1 MVSSVEHV
9 LFLDPLI
16 KCYGKMRSDEDEL
29 CANLIRLSFP
39 DHGFRFTVHYFEIIR
54 CNDVSISRKGNII
67 QPFNATQTCHF
78 TLAGTLCVLTISQY

>member
-1 MVSSVEHV
+1 MNYCAPHFMVSSVEDV

-39 DHGFRFTVHYFEIIR
+39 DHGFRFTVHYFKITLQRLYFEK
-54 CNDVSISRKGNII
+54 RKYHST
-67 QPFNATQTCHF
+67 F
-78 TLAGTLCVLTISQY
+78 